1 MKRKFTRR
9 ELGIAVAGAGAVAV
23 NAQPPAAGND
33 QAIERS
39 ARERNTRNAET
50 LAKFEIPISTEPA
63 FQFKA

>member
-9 ELGIAVAGAGAVAV
+9 ELAVIAAAGAATASAQTPAQSGGEDLAKAAHDL
-23 NAQPPAAGND
+23 NAL
-33 QAIERS
+33 
-39 ARERNTRNAET
+39 NAET